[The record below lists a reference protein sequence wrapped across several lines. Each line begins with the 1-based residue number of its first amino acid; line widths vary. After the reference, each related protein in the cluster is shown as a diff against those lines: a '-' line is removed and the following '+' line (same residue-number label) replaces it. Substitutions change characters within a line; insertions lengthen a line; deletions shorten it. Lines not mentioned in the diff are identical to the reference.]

1 VSREQR
7 QVPYAE
13 LLRRFLSHGLPTNES
28 IRVETRRRHQG
39 QGFGGACPDGTSQHQ
54 PDGLA
59 GCFTVALPLPNPI
72 ALALRDGGGRVR
84 RHAVFHGRPGTGSAS
99 KGVSASD
106 EVPVNLRA
114 AGVSIEVT
122 VGANGSVS
130 RCTQI
135 AAIALQRHRPEG
147 PCDVECGRVAEPID
161 TDRVA
166 ATRAVSMSTKPA
178 LVVIQRSRAPCR
190 PVR

>member
-1 VSREQR
+1 MSRFGSKR
-7 QVPYAE
+7 DAA
-13 LLRRFLSHGLPTNES
+13 
-28 IRVETRRRHQG
+28 IRVKDSEVRAQTARANTNRTAWPGGVSPSRCRFPTPSRWPFATAVG
-39 QGFGGACPDGTSQHQ
+39 GFRATLSFTADR
-54 PDGLA
+54 GL
-59 GCFTVALPLPNPI
+59 VLHL
-72 ALALRDGGGRVR
+72 
-84 RHAVFHGRPGTGSAS
+84 